1 MTHDLI
7 LFLAGIIVGVM
18 NALAGGGMLVGFPM
32 MLATGMPPLIANATA
47 NLAILPGNIGAAY
60 AYRRYLK
67 KVPRSYLL
75 LLFPVAIGS
84 AAGALLLR
92 HTSFSSFNSL
102 IPWLILFAV
111 LLFIFQPF
119 LYKVLQNHLKHKKK
133 SKKSNKTLILIG
145 IAIIPLSVYGGY
157 FGAGLGFVM
166 LAFLGFTS
174 LHNHIHRANALK
186 CCMTVCVAA
195 VSLACLL
202 SSHLIHWQAGL
213 VMASGNLI
221 GGVGGASISQK
232 VSSHSLRI
240 TVIIIGVC
248 TATYL
253 FFRSY

>member
-1 MTHDLI
+1 MIHDLI
-7 LFLAGIIVGVM
+7 LFFAGIIVGVM
-18 NALAGGGMLVGFPM
+18 NALAGGGMLVGFPL

-47 NLAILPGNIGAAY
+47 NLAILPGNIGAVFS
-60 AYRRYLK
+60 YRRYLK

-75 LLFPVAIGS
+75 LLFPVAVG
-84 AAGALLLR
+84 AATGALLLR
-92 HTSFSSFNSL
+92 HTSFSSFNTL

-119 LYKVLQNHLKHKKK
+119 LYNVIQGHLKRRKK
-133 SKKSNKTLILIG
+133 SKKSSKQLVLIG

-186 CCMTVCVAA
+186 CCMTVCVSA
-195 VSLACLL
+195 VSLLCLL
-202 SSHLIHWQAGL
+202 SSHLINWHSGL
-213 VMASGNLI
+213 VMAGGNLI
-221 GGVGGASISQK
+221 GGLSGAYLSKK

-240 TVIIIGVC
+240 SVIIIGVC